1 LWWIVTKLNALK
13 DNADS
18 SVPMEIATILG
29 KTSTNQKE
37 ALLHYLEEYGL
48 EFGDQGF
55 YDYIEANYGE
65 ILED

>member
-1 LWWIVTKLNALK
+1 
-13 DNADS
+13 
-18 SVPMEIATILG
+18 MEIATILG